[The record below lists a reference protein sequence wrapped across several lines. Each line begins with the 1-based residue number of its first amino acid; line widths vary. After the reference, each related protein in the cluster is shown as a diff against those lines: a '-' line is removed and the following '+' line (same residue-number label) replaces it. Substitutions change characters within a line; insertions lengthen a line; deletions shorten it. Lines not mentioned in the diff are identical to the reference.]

1 MRGPGPDRDRIAAMG
16 LEQQLAA
23 FRAEFVRNAPAGRPE
38 LYEAK
43 IEELR
48 ASFAFTA
55 AAQPGDLAPD
65 FVLPGAHG
73 NSVCLSGL
81 LRQGPVVVTFYRGGW
96 CPYCNIQLRAY
107 EAILSQIRALGA
119 SLIAISPQLP
129 DGSLDTAE
137 TNALTFEVL
146 SDVGNQVA
154 RSFGLVYAL
163 PEELRA
169 AMRSNNKVLP
179 TLNGDDSWE
188 LPVPATFVIAADQR
202 IVLASIE
209 VDYRKRLEPDEIL
222 SALKRLRTA

>member
-1 MRGPGPDRDRIAAMG
+1 M
-16 LEQQLAA
+16 
-23 FRAEFVRNAPAGRPE
+23 
-38 LYEAK
+38 
-43 IEELR
+43 
-48 ASFAFTA
+48 
-55 AAQPGDLAPD
+55 
-65 FVLPGAHG
+65 
-73 NSVCLSGL
+73 
-81 LRQGPVVVTFYRGGW
+81 VVTFYRGDW

-107 EAILSQIRALGA
+107 EAILPQIMALGA